1 MKAVIL
7 AGGLGTRLAEETSLK
22 PKPMVEIG
30 GRPIL
35 WHIMKMYTAHGI
47 TDFVI
52 CLGYKGYMIKEF
64 FANYALQMSDVTLDM
79 AKGAVEVHRASAEP
93 WRISLIDTGE
103 ETMTGG
109 RLKRVRHMLDDTFCM
124 TYGDGVGDIDISSLV
139 AFHKSHEKKATV
151 TAVAPPGRFGLLELN
166 DQSVTG
172 FVEKPRG
179 EGGRING
186 GFFVLEPEALDVIDG
201 DSDMWEAAPMRRL
214 VAADEL
220 AAYFHDGFWQPMD
233 TLRDKMALETLWKEG
248 RAPWKLWDEVQAP
261 LASPRPRAEQLRKG
275 LH

>member
-52 CLGYKGYMIKEF
+52 CLGYKGYLIKEF

-79 AKGAVEVHRASAEP
+79 ARGSVEVHRASAEP

-109 RLKRVRHMLDDTFCM
+109 RLRRVRHLLDDTFCM

-139 AFHKSHEKKATV
+139 AFHKSHDKMATV
-151 TAVAPPGRFGLLELN
+151 TAVAPPGRFGLLKLS
-166 DQSVTG
+166 DRSVTG

-186 GFFVLEPEALDVIDG
+186 GFFVLEPEALDTIGG
-201 DSDMWEAAPMRRL
+201 DSDMWEDAPMRRL
-214 VAADEL
+214 VSAGEM
-220 AAYFHDGFWQPMD
+220 AAYHHDGFWQPMD
-233 TLRDKMALETLWKEG
+233 TLRDKVALETLWKEG
-248 RAPWKLWDEVQAP
+248 RAPWKLWEGAQVQPSAP
-261 LASPRPRAEQLRKG
+261 RQHLPQSWKG

>member
-30 GRPIL
+30 GHPIL

-52 CLGYKGYMIKEF
+52 CLGYKGYLIKEF

-79 AKGAVEVHRASAEP
+79 SNGSMEVHRASAEP
-93 WRISLIDTGE
+93 WRISLIDTGA

-109 RLKRVRHMLDDTFCM
+109 RLRRVRHMLNDTFCM
-124 TYGDGVGDIDISSLV
+124 TYGDGVGDVDISRLV
-139 AFHKSHEKKATV
+139 AFHKSHDKMATV
-151 TAVAPPGRFGLLELN
+151 TAVAPPGRFGLLELKE
-166 DQSVTG
+166 QTVTG

-186 GFFVLEPEALDVIDG
+186 GFFVLEPEALDTIDG
-201 DSDMWEAAPMRRL
+201 DSDMWEAAPMYRL
-214 VAADEL
+214 VSAGEL
-220 AAYFHDGFWQPMD
+220 AAFHHDGFWQPMD
-233 TLRDKMALETLWKEG
+233 TLRDKITLETLWKEG
-248 RAPWKLWDEVQAP
+248 RAPWKLWDDVQAMP
-261 LASPRPRAEQLRKG
+261 SSKRQHAPQPNG